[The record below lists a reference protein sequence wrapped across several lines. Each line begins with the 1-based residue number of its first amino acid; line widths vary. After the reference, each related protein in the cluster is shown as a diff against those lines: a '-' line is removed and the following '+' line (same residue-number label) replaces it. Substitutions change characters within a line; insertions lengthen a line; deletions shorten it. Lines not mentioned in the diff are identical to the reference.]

1 MPPAALLPF
10 AAVSGLA
17 AGILLSELAGPG
29 IVRPLATGA
38 VVGAACGVL
47 LAVAGGR
54 RAAMLTLLA
63 AACVGGAALGV
74 VRGGTV
80 ALATGPGSIASLIG
94 AGEVD
99 LAGVAVDD
107 PRPRED
113 RQQLVLGELRTDAG
127 ATVNGRLLL
136 WLPRGI
142 ELRAGDRVSV
152 RVTLEEPRD
161 FDGFAYREYLARQG
175 IGAIGRASDATVTPG
190 SGPIAVLAG
199 IRRLLRDGLNA
210 VVPEPEAAL
219 GAGILLGIRSGIAPE
234 IDDAF
239 ADAGLTH
246 VVAIS
251 GWNIAIV
258 AAVVAAVVAPLGRH
272 GARRW
277 ASAGIGVGAVA
288 GYVVLTGAGPSVV
301 RAALMAGAMLLVRL
315 GGSRAHAAS
324 ALCAAAGVMLLAAP
338 AVLWDV
344 GFQLSLLATGGLIW
358 FGGAIE
364 GRLCWLPALVR
375 EPIALTLAAQ
385 LTTLPVL
392 LVNFERLSLV
402 APIANVVVVPIV
414 PFAML
419 ACGLAAVAGAV
430 PVPILGEIAGWAFGG
445 AAWLALHVMIAAGL
459 SFASVPAAA
468 IDVTVP
474 APLAVAW
481 YPCLGLA
488 WWSMRSAPANG
499 PRELVLVP
507 GVARGPGHTRAAR
520 AVREVVRP
528 RWLVAALLLVLLLTS
543 LAGRPDGR
551 LHLFALDIGQGDA
564 ILVRTPDGVT
574 MLVDGGP
581 DPELTLREI
590 GASLPW
596 DMRRID
602 VVLLSHPH
610 QDHVAGL
617 VEVLRRYR
625 VELVL
630 HAGIAFENAAY
641 HQFLADAASR
651 RIGVQLAR
659 AGARL
664 ALGAMTSLEIV
675 YPAEADAAAPLPE
688 GDINNGSVVAV
699 LRYASFSVLL
709 TGDAEA
715 PIEAALLDRGL
726 VPDVDLLK
734 VGHHG
739 SASSTTPPFLAAAAP
754 EVAII
759 SSGVDN
765 EYGHP
770 APETLA
776 TLANLPGVAVL
787 RTDTDGRIE
796 ITSDG
801 QRYTARSESGA
812 LVALTDDGAVAAAR
826 DAATI
831 GAWPSPISPP
841 PGACS
846 ARRGCPM
853 ASSSIPR
860 AFGAWR
866 SRRRAWSSRPGSRS
880 TADSSKRRRSST
892 TSTRRGSAAME
903 ASTGSSAHGCS
914 PRWAMTSSR
923 SRSPPTRS
931 VACSTTT
938 ASRSAGHLCCSPSQ
952 TATWPR
958 SSSPSTSGCRT

>member
-1 MPPAALLPF
+1 MAPVALLPF
-10 AAVSGLA
+10 AAVAGLA
-17 AGILLSELAGPG
+17 AGILLSDLAGPG
-29 IVRPLATGA
+29 IVRPLAAGTA
-38 VVGAACGVL
+38 VALACGGL
-47 LAVAGGR
+47 LAGAGGR
-54 RAAMLTLLA
+54 RGAVLTLLT
-63 AACVGGAALGV
+63 AACLGGAALGV
-74 VRGGTV
+74 VRGG
-80 ALATGPGSIASLIG
+80 AGAIATGPGSVVSLID
-94 AGEVD
+94 AGEID
-99 LAGVAVDD
+99 LVGVAVDD
-107 PRPRED
+107 PRARED
-113 RQQLVLGELRTDAG
+113 RQQLVLHELRTHAG
-127 ATVNGRLLL
+127 SPVDGRLLL

-142 ELRAGDRVSV
+142 DVDAGDRVEV
-152 RVTLEEPRD
+152 RTTLEAPRD

-175 IGAIGRASDATVTPG
+175 IGAIGRARDATITPG
-190 SGPIAVLAG
+190 SGPVAVLGALRG
-199 IRRLLRDGLNA
+199 VLRDGLNA
-210 VVPEPEAAL
+210 IVPEPEAAL

-234 IDDAF
+234 IEDAF

-272 GARRW
+272 GTGRW
-277 ASAGIGVGAVA
+277 ASVAIGVGAVA

-301 RAALMAGAMLLVRL
+301 RAALMAAAMLLVRL

-324 ALCAAAGVMLLAAP
+324 ALCAAAGVMLLAGP

-358 FGGAIE
+358 FGGGIE
-364 GRLCWLPALVR
+364 ARLGWLPSVVR

-402 APIANVVVVPIV
+402 APLANVVVVPIV

-419 ACGLAAVAGAV
+419 ACGLAAIAGTVAGQLQV
-430 PVPILGEIAGWAFGG
+430 PLLGEIAEWVVGG
-445 AAWLALHVMIAAGL
+445 TAWLALHLMIAAGL
-459 SFASVPAAA
+459 AFASIPAAA
-468 IDVTVP
+468 VDLMVP
-474 APLAVAW
+474 PPLAVAW

-488 WWSMRSAPANG
+488 WWSMRSPPAADA
-499 PRELVLVP
+499 RELELVP
-507 GVARGPGHTRAAR
+507 GTTEERGQSRLAPAMRGAL
-520 AVREVVRP
+520 RP
-528 RWLVAALLLVLLLTS
+528 RWLVVALLVVLATTS

-551 LHLFALDIGQGDA
+551 LHLYALDIGQGDA
-564 ILVRTPDGVT
+564 VLVRTPDGVT

-596 DMRRID
+596 DVRRID
-602 VVLLSHPH
+602 VLLLSHPH

-617 VEVLRRYR
+617 VDVLRRYR

-641 HQFLADAASR
+641 DQFLADAASR
-651 RIGVQLAR
+651 RITARLAR
-659 AGARL
+659 AGDRL
-664 ALGAMTSLEIV
+664 ALGRITSLEVI
-675 YPAEADAAAPLPE
+675 YPTGADAAAPLPE

-699 LRYASFSVLL
+699 LRHASFSVLL

-726 VPDVDLLK
+726 VPDVDVLK

-739 SASSTTPPFLAAAAP
+739 SASSTTPAFLAAAAP

-770 APETLA
+770 APETVA
-776 TLANLPGVAVL
+776 TLAGLPGLAVL
-787 RTDTDGRIE
+787 RTDNDGRIE
-796 ITSDG
+796 VSSDG
-801 QRYTARSESGA
+801 RTFTARSESGV
-812 LVALTDDGAVAAAR
+812 LVARTDDGAAAAV

-831 GAWPSPISPP
+831 GAWPFPMSPP

-846 ARRGCPM
+846 VRPGCRT

-860 AFGAWR
+860 GFAAWQWP
-866 SRRRAWSSRPGSRS
+866 RRAWSWRRESPSTVASSRQ
-880 TADSSKRRRSST
+880 RRCST
-892 TSTRRGSAAME
+892 TSTRRRSAATA
-903 ASTGSSAHGCS
+903 ASTASSGHACS
-914 PRWAMTSSR
+914 PRWATTSSR
-923 SRSPPTRS
+923 SRSPPTPS
-931 VACSTTT
+931 AACSTTN
-938 ASRSAGHLCCSPSQ
+938 ASRSAGRRCCSPSP
-952 TATWPR
+952 TATSPR
-958 SSSPSTSGCRT
+958 SS